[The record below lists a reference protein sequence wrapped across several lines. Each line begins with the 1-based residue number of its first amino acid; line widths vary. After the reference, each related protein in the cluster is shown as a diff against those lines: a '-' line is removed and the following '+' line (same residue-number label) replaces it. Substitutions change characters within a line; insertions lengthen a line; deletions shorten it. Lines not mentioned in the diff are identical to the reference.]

1 MVGLPLLFR
10 FPPVMKH
17 TKNQR
22 SQRSLRLCSS
32 AIIALLSIGALGALP
47 APALAQYPDT
57 YMLGGGVLRM
67 SFEPDY
73 MSWRYRFDTSG
84 VAVPLGADFSFDS
97 TSSNFYPTMSPAE
110 VAIWSITGDS
120 TLRMTAGAF
129 DTQLHADVR
138 RFPFNFRLGLL
149 DRLTFTASIPVV
161 TTRMQVAFAVDST
174 ANVGWNQVSP
184 ISGWE
189 ASAVPQITGLLGQ
202 LEASA
207 GALDALISS
216 GGLDCPTGPQCE
228 SARSLVTRTWR
239 LVTDLIA
246 LTGVDASGTVSEA
259 MPPFAPLST
268 STAGQA
274 LATAIQTISGEFQAL
289 GAPAITES
297 LPLPSDA
304 VPPDSLQLVLS
315 DTTLGFGYNAQPL
328 EFAKYRQQLGDLE
341 LGLRVGILQSP
352 SLRAVLSTTVRL
364 PTGTRDAPDH
374 YVDIGTG
381 DKQPDVETGLDIA
394 FEPGSVVGLAVSA
407 RYNLQLSDQL
417 VRRLAQPHSPIAL
430 AAAERTVS
438 RDLRDVLTVAA
449 YPTLRLNQSFR
460 AYGAIHYYRKASDTY
475 SGPDYTPA
483 GMPATSAADLGLE
496 TSMRSISLGAG
507 IHFRSSGR
515 DGLSLPAE
523 AGVYYHAAYQGS
535 GGFAPKT
542 TGLTF
547 YLRLF
552 RRLFGG
558 EAPEP
563 EVEGEA
569 PVGR

>member
-228 SARSLVTRTWR
+228 SARSLVTRTRR

-352 SLRAVLSTTVRL
+352 SLRAVLSTTARL

-438 RDLRDVLTVAA
+438 RDLGDVLTVAA

-483 GMPATSAADLGLE
+483 GKRHPCLH
-496 TSMRSISLGAG
+496 R
-507 IHFRSSGR
+507 
-515 DGLSLPAE
+515 
-523 AGVYYHAAYQGS
+523 
-535 GGFAPKT
+535 
-542 TGLTF
+542 
-547 YLRLF
+547 
-552 RRLFGG
+552 
-558 EAPEP
+558 
-563 EVEGEA
+563 
-569 PVGR
+569 